1 MLLDIDDF
9 KRVNDTHGHQQ
20 GDVVLR
26 EVARVLRE
34 TSREVDLPARYGG
47 EELAVV
53 LPGTDLEGAVNLA
66 ERVRRGIEDLA
77 VRSDVNGALRV
88 TASLGV
94 ATLPGAG
101 YDARSLV
108 EAADDALY
116 RAKRMG
122 KNRTESNA

>member
-1 MLLDIDDF
+1 
-9 KRVNDTHGHQQ
+9 
-20 GDVVLR
+20 
-26 EVARVLRE
+26 
-34 TSREVDLPARYGG
+34 VDEPARYGG

-77 VRSDVNGALRV
+77 VHAAANGALRV

-116 RAKRMG
+116 RAKRLG

>member
-1 MLLDIDDF
+1 
-9 KRVNDTHGHQQ
+9 VNDTHGHQQ

-34 TSREVDLPARYGG
+34 TSREVDEPARYGG

-66 ERVRRGIEDLA
+66 SAFGRGIEELA
-77 VRSDVNGALRV
+77 VHAGTNGALRV

-94 ATLPGAG
+94 ATLPGPATTR
-101 YDARSLV
+101 ARSSRRPTTR
-108 EAADDALY
+108 LY
-116 RAKRMG
+116 RAKRLG
-122 KNRTESNA
+122 KNRTERNA